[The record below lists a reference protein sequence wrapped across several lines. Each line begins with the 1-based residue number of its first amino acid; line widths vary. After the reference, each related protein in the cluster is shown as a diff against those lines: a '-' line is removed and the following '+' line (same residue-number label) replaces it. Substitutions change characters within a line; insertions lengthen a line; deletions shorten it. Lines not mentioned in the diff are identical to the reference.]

1 MLAKINKYFNM
12 THQELYLD
20 FRDYCHHNRLEFV
33 TAIPIGKSLMLLA
46 KGDKVVRLMKD
57 YLNAKGL
64 EYTEPA
70 VMLEAIGTYVTVE

>member
-1 MLAKINKYFNM
+1 M

-20 FRDYCHHNRLEFV
+20 FRDYCHHKKLEFV
-33 TAIPIGKSLMLLA
+33 MAISVGKSLMLLA

-57 YLNAKGL
+57 YLNARGL

-70 VMLEAIGTYVTVE
+70 AMLEAIGTYVTVE

>member
-1 MLAKINKYFNM
+1 M
-12 THQELYLD
+12 TSQELELG
-20 FRDYCHHNRLEFV
+20 FKDYCHHKKLEFIMAV
-33 TAIPIGKSLMLLA
+33 PIGKSVMLLA
-46 KGDKVVRLMKD
+46 KGNKVVKLMKD

>member
-1 MLAKINKYFNM
+1 M
-12 THQELYLD
+12 TSQELELG
-20 FRDYCHHNRLEFV
+20 FKDYCHHKKLEFIMAV
-33 TAIPIGKSLMLLA
+33 PIGKSVMLLA
-46 KGDKVVRLMKD
+46 KGNKVIKLMKD